1 MITKACIDEI
11 PRQLLRP
18 TPTRILSIDMG
29 LRNMAYCL
37 LEVETSPRSRPAI
50 VREWKR
56 IQIIKPN
63 LQQEPEAQKRVTPFL
78 DTAQM
83 AQLAFELIQSQLPKA
98 DTILIEEQRFRTG
111 GASMVQEWT
120 LRVNKFEAMIHAV
133 LCTLSKIGDDHW
145 RSVTSCS
152 VSPLKVAGYW
162 YDKFADLAPLSRI
175 KEKGKARASTNRHAK
190 QAKISMRDRIMV
202 EGLLVRRQSVQGE
215 KEVTAAETGKQD
227 DLADC
232 LLQGLAWI
240 EWHKNRIAYLDT
252 LK

>member
-1 MITKACIDEI
+1 
-11 PRQLLRP
+11 
-18 TPTRILSIDMG
+18 MG

-37 LEVETSPRSRPAI
+37 LEVESSPCSQPAI

-56 IQIIKPN
+56 IQIIKPD
-63 LQQEPEAQKRVTPFL
+63 LQQEPEARKRIAPFL

-83 AQLAFELIQSQLPKA
+83 ANLAFELFQRQLPDA

-120 LRVNKFEAMIHAV
+120 LRVNKFEAMMHAV
-133 LCTLSKIGDDHW
+133 LYTLAKVGDDHW

-162 YDKFADLAPLSRI
+162 YDRFADLAPPSRS
-175 KEKGKARASTNRHAK
+175 KGKGKAGASTNRHAK
-190 QAKISMRDRIMV
+190 QAKISMRDRIVV
-202 EGLLVRRQSVQGE
+202 EGLLVQRQSVQGE
-215 KEVTAAETGKQD
+215 NEVTAAATGKQD

-240 EWHKNRIAYLDT
+240 EWHKNRLAYLDT